1 MCEQKNIR
9 LCTCIP
15 ELCWATCV
23 VLLSWPSLSRKP
35 FSEFSLDGEVIQRL
49 KKLGFAT
56 AFEIQDKTLPLT
68 LEGRLVKIFK
78 VTIFAGK
85 SICGLFQKRKISY
98 FFAL

>member
-1 MCEQKNIR
+1 MYSR
-9 LCTCIP
+9 AL
-15 ELCWATCV
+15 

-35 FSEFSLDGEVIQRL
+35 FSEFSLDGEVIQHL

-78 VTIFAGK
+78 VARAFVDCPK
-85 SICGLFQKRKISY
+85 SVKLAILHYNQIEH
-98 FFAL
+98 